1 MVYNMEKEKT
11 TKDSYSEGNYSYITE
26 TYDKEHKH
34 FGGIVCASDF
44 DTNYLS
50 RGNMSDIAERIAADL
65 RWEQNLIRAAQRE
78 EEYRKRGKKNEQ

>member
-1 MVYNMEKEKT
+1 MEKDKT
-11 TKDSYSEGNYSYITE
+11 TKESYSNYSYIKETQ

-50 RGNMSDIAERIAADL
+50 RGNMSEIAERIAADL

-78 EEYRKRGKKNEQ
+78 EEYRKRGKKNE